1 MVWLAWLQFRRM
13 QRGYESAAEKA
24 RAAKDA
30 SDKEAAAATAAAERR
45 KRRPPP
51 RPAERKEREDPLR
64 MEKMK
69 AVAREAIGKRIAI
82 VRPVFL
88 SPARRGSL
96 SSGGAW

>member
-1 MVWLAWLQFRRM
+1 LQLRRM

-30 SDKEAAAATAAAERR
+30 SDKEAAAAATAAAERR

-69 AVAREAIGKRIAI
+69 AAAREAIGKRIAI
-82 VRPVFL
+82 VRPVL
-88 SPARRGSL
+88 LAPARRSSL